1 VSRSFEPVREVRV
14 EVDRETTVTATV
26 EKPNVPGAV
35 CRINMPSA
43 QVMTVFGKR
52 GRVPVVAAFSGGFT
66 FRSSLTPRR
75 GVHILPLSADVRRA
89 AGIGEGE
96 CVTVTLREDVA
107 VREVEVPADL
117 HAALR
122 AANSGALNAFDAMSY
137 SHRKEW
143 VAAICEAKR
152 PQTRAK
158 RIADCVAA
166 MHTRAASGSFRRK
179 PA

>member
-1 VSRSFEPVREVRV
+1 VQLG
-14 EVDRETTVTATV
+14 RETTVTATV

-35 CRINMPSA
+35 CRINVSSA
-43 QVMTVFGKR
+43 EVMTVFGKR
-52 GRVPVVAAFSGGFT
+52 GRVPVVASFAGGFT

-75 GVHILPLSADVRRA
+75 GVHMLPLSADVRLA
-89 AGIGEGE
+89 AGIDEGE
-96 CVTVTLREDVA
+96 RVTVMLREDVA
-107 VREVEVPADL
+107 VREIDVPTDL
-117 HAALR
+117 RAALR
-122 AANSGALNAFDAMSY
+122 AASSGALAAFDAMSY

-166 MHTRAASGSFRRK
+166 MQSRSASGQSQASRSAR
-179 PA
+179 ASTGSA

>member
-1 VSRSFEPVREVRV
+1 MQVG
-14 EVDRETTVTATV
+14 RETTVTATI
-26 EKPNVPGAV
+26 EKPNVSGAV
-35 CRINMPSA
+35 CRINVSSA
-43 QVMTVFGKR
+43 DVASVFGKR
-52 GRVPVVAAFSGGFT
+52 GRVPVVASFAGGFT

-75 GVHILPLSADVRRA
+75 GVHILPLSAEVRLA

-96 CVTVTLREDVA
+96 RVTVTLREDVA
-107 VREVEVPADL
+107 VREIDVPADL

-122 AANSGALNAFDAMSY
+122 AASSSALAAFDAMSY

-143 VAAICEAKR
+143 VAAIRDAKR

-166 MHTRAASGSFRRK
+166 MQSRSKPGQSQASRSPRASTGS
-179 PA
+179 A